1 MALVGIECGDT
12 RTTVAASAAADSTD
26 PAVSFELGPANFRLT
41 SSDQYGALFTEAFS
55 RLGAQ
60 QPPAAV
66 GLAVAGARHA
76 AQHAELEVMARE
88 AMVEVWGV
96 KTVKNIPVRASH
108 DLESAFLAPG
118 PLQASTTRMVCIA
131 GTGSSCYGRTSG
143 GMEVPWRWM
152 GPSPRG
158 WGQRIRVGLRA
169 AAVADH
175 SS

>member
-76 AQHAELEVMARE
+76 AQHAEL
-88 AMVEVWGV
+88 
-96 KTVKNIPVRASH
+96 
-108 DLESAFLAPG
+108 
-118 PLQASTTRMVCIA
+118 
-131 GTGSSCYGRTSG
+131 
-143 GMEVPWRWM
+143 
-152 GPSPRG
+152 
-158 WGQRIRVGLRA
+158 
-169 AAVADH
+169 AVARTRIQEDMAGGAQAYGAIAQVRRTPTCQVGPEVG
-175 SS
+175 